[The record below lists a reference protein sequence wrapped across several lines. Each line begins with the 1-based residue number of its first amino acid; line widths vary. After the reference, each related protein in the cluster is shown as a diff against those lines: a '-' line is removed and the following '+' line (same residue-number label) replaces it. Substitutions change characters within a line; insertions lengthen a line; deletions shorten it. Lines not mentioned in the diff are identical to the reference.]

1 MQKKAK
7 IAITID
13 REILQR
19 VEESA
24 ERSGLNRSQ
33 AIDLLV
39 RMAIIMM
46 DSLDKNGGIDHG
58 KITIC

>member
-1 MQKKAK
+1 MQKKVK

-13 REILQR
+13 REILER
-19 VEESA
+19 VEDSA

-39 RMAIIMM
+39 RMGILML
-46 DSLDKNGGIDHG
+46 DSMDKNGGIDHG

>member
-13 REILQR
+13 REILER
-19 VEESA
+19 VEDSS

-39 RMAIIMM
+39 RMGILML
-46 DSLDKNGGIDHG
+46 DSMDKNGGIDHG